1 MVKIGVL
8 GHVVLFAVTMR
19 ISEII
24 TDRSLCT
31 VKWGMHFDVGHVAG
45 HSRGENVWISDLTI
59 SFFL

>member
-8 GHVVLFAVTMR
+8 GHVVLFAVSMR

-31 VKWGMHFDVGHVAG
+31 VNWDMHFDMGHVAG
-45 HSRGENVWISDLTI
+45 HSRGENGMD
-59 SFFL
+59 F